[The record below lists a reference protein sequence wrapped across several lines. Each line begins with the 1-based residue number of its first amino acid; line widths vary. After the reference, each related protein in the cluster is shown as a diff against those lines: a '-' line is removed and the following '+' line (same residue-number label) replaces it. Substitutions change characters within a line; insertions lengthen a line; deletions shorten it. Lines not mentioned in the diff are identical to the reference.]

1 MGYRDYKLLLNDSQ
15 TVTEEV
21 SDYYIDTEQTY
32 PGWEKGA
39 GMAVVISVETAASG
53 TTGFVL
59 HICHNATGAPTL
71 GDSTLMSMTV
81 PVANLT
87 KGTEIVIP
95 IPQGVPIMRYVGLHY
110 GNINGDESMVCS
122 AWVTP
127 YPATRQ

>member
-1 MGYRDYKLLLNDSQ
+1 MGYRDYKLMLCDSQ
-15 TVTEEV
+15 TVTDEV

-39 GMAVVISVETAASG
+39 GMAVVVSVETAASG
-53 TTGFVL
+53 TTGFEIA
-59 HICHNATGAPTL
+59 ICHNATGAPTL
-71 GDSTLMSMTV
+71 GDTTLILMYI

-95 IPQGVPIMRYVGLHY
+95 IPQGVPIMRYVGIDF
-110 GNINGDESMVCS
+110 GDTSADESMVCS
-122 AWVTP
+122 AWITP